1 VPGDIT
7 AASDLLTASRRTGG
21 VAARAMVWGGEEVI
35 ARHVISTRA
44 DAGEDRRLA
53 RELTAGHWYGVYRRP
68 AD

>member
-1 VPGDIT
+1 
-7 AASDLLTASRRTGG
+7 
-21 VAARAMVWGGEEVI
+21 MVWGGEEVI

-44 DAGEDRRLA
+44 DAGEDRRPA